1 MLQAPGPR
9 GSPQDPHA
17 LIGRSE
23 EDLAGV
29 LDWAA
34 KTDISF
40 CSSAPL
46 HDGHDGV
53 WLFAGQVLEA
63 MTAAAA
69 FVFEKRHGVF

>member
-9 GSPQDPHA
+9 GSPHDPQA

-23 EDLAGV
+23 NDLAGL
-29 LDWAA
+29 LDCAA

-46 HDGHDGV
+46 HDGHEGD
-53 WLFAGQVLEA
+53 WLSRVRYS
-63 MTAAAA
+63 
-69 FVFEKRHGVF
+69 KR

>member
-17 LIGRSE
+17 LIGRSQFPA
-23 EDLAGV
+23 DLAGV
-29 LDWAA
+29 LDCAA

-46 HDGHDGV
+46 H
-53 WLFAGQVLEA
+53 AGQA
-63 MTAAAA
+63 
-69 FVFEKRHGVF
+69 GD